1 MWGLMATKVIAKSSG
16 KVGIDFCS
24 EESLKKTYG
33 FKFSA
38 SWKNYSRVDV
48 CLLSSNWSLIA
59 Y

>member
-1 MWGLMATKVIAKSSG
+1 
-16 KVGIDFCS
+16 VGIDFCS